1 MEIKAQQFIKEPN
14 ISSLK
19 NTVVIYGND
28 TLLKEMVIDKFKEYD
43 DFLIFW
49 GDELKFDDF
58 VSNIK
63 VQSLFGKKPSVIVR
77 DASSFFSSLSKE
89 QLSLVLKYL
98 SEMKNQKVILTFKEE
113 ELPKSEFYKKL
124 LEIVDIIICP
134 KLTKQAFISSL
145 KKKLEREGIDIDDKD
160 LEYLSS
166 LLNYDLTV
174 AKPEVEK
181 LISYCKDKGKIL
193 REDIDNLV
201 VSVSENTVFEFIDS
215 LFRKDIS
222 AVSIA
227 KRLIEKDFHPFQIQT
242 MIINQI
248 EKIFYF
254 KVLISTGLSPE
265 EAFNRLKIQSNI
277 QKINIQKFSK
287 LLSIDEL
294 KRIVNLTYQLEIN
307 QKVYYKDIEK
317 EFINF
322 VIFVVGGYSFEHQT

>member
-1 MEIKAQQFIKEPN
+1 M
-14 ISSLK
+14 
-19 NTVVIYGND
+19 
-28 TLLKEMVIDKFKEYD
+28 
-43 DFLIFW
+43 
-49 GDELKFDDF
+49 
-58 VSNIK
+58 
-63 VQSLFGKKPSVIVR
+63 
-77 DASSFFSSLSKE
+77 
-89 QLSLVLKYL
+89 
-98 SEMKNQKVILTFKEE
+98 
-113 ELPKSEFYKKL
+113 
-124 LEIVDIIICP
+124 
-134 KLTKQAFISSL
+134 
-145 KKKLEREGIDIDDKD
+145 
-160 LEYLSS
+160 EYLSS